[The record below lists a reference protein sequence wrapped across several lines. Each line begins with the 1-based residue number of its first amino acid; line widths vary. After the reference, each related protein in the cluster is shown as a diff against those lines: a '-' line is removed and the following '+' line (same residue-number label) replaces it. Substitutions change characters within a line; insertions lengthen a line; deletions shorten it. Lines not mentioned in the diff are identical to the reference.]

1 MGCAMRFVQGTHPP
15 TGDIRGGEY
24 PVAFAR
30 ALNNNTPNKGA

>member
-1 MGCAMRFVQGTHPP
+1 MVLNAAVRGALPP

-30 ALNNNTPNKGA
+30 ALNKQPQ